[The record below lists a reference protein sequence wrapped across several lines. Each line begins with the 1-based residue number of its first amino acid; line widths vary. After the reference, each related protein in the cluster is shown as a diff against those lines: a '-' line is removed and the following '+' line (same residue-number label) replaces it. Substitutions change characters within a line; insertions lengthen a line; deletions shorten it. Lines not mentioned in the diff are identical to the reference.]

1 MERAR
6 RSTRLTLAALGIVVA
21 AAIAIAVVAIAAA
34 RRVGGR
40 SQPGRRR
47 PVDGRVQRAG
57 GGRAGERRLTADERE
72 TCA

>member
-47 PVDGRVQRAG
+47 PVDGLCSGQVEVALASAG
-57 GGRAGERRLTADERE
+57 
-72 TCA
+72 